1 MDDEFAVA
9 REAGVANGE
18 RSGVMENRA
27 ELLMRQASMTAYTH
41 MRSAKDD
48 IDAMFG
54 EGYAKQHPELV
65 GAYTQAAAINFAAT
79 FQGNQLEE
87 IAGHLEAIFNVAG
100 GVAAKF
106 S

>member
-1 MDDEFAVA
+1 M
-9 REAGVANGE
+9 
-18 RSGVMENRA
+18 MENRA

-54 EGYAKQHPELV
+54 EDYAKQHPELV
-65 GAYTQAAAINFAAT
+65 GAYMQAAAANFAVT
-79 FQGNQLEE
+79 FQGDRLEE
-87 IAGHLEAIFNVAG
+87 IAGHLEAIFNVVS

>member
-1 MDDEFAVA
+1 VA
-9 REAGVANGE
+9 DGE

-27 ELLMRQASMTAYTH
+27 ELLMRQASMTAYTY

-54 EGYAKQHPELV
+54 EDYAKQHPELV
-65 GAYTQAAAINFAAT
+65 GAYMQTTAANFAAT
-79 FQGNQLEE
+79 FQGDRLEE
-87 IAGHLEAIFNVAG
+87 IAGHLEAIFNVVG